1 MSLFDRCE
9 EDGLLSLCLGHVL
22 PEEWSDSEDQVD
34 VYNLIE
40 RYVVTISSLIDKPHN
55 LIERY
60 VLTISLIDKSHHLI
74 ERYVPVLTIS
84 SLIDKPHG
92 M

>member
-1 MSLFDRCE
+1 M
-9 EDGLLSLCLGHVL
+9 SLCLGHVL

-40 RYVVTISSLIDKPHN
+40 RYVVTISSLIDKPHGM
-55 LIERY
+55 Y
-60 VLTISLIDKSHHLI
+60 SHNQLSN
-74 ERYVPVLTIS
+74 RQATWYSVTIS

>member
-1 MSLFDRCE
+1 MIIIVVGFKPIWLSLWLLLFDRCE
-9 EDGLLSLCLGHVL
+9 EDGLLSLCLSHVL

-40 RYVVTISSLIDKPHN
+40 RYVVTISSLIDKPH
-55 LIERY
+55 
-60 VLTISLIDKSHHLI
+60 
-74 ERYVPVLTIS
+74 
-84 SLIDKPHG
+84 G

>member
-1 MSLFDRCE
+1 M
-9 EDGLLSLCLGHVL
+9 DGLLSLCLSHVL
-22 PEEWSDSEDQVD
+22 PEEWSDSDDQVD

-40 RYVVTISSLIDKPHN
+40 RYVVAISSLIDKSHN

-60 VLTISLIDKSHHLI
+60 
-74 ERYVPVLTIS
+74 VLTIS